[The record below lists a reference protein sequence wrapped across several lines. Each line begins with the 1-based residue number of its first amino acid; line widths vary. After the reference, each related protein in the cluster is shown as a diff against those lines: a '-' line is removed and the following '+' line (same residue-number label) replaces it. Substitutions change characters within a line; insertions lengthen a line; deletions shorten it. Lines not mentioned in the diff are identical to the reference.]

1 MRDAFLLL
9 GWVASQRKFQPRIRL
24 GRKYRA
30 RDPAGRDLLV
40 RWEDNRRKGYP
51 GPVLE
56 PRKMNRTLPGRTR
69 AQSNG

>member
-24 GRKYRA
+24 GRKFRA
-30 RDPAGRDLLV
+30 RDPAGRDVLV
-40 RWEDNRRKGYP
+40 CWEDNRGKGYP